1 MTTFESHIQG
11 TLPVIVE
18 FYADWCEP
26 CKLMEPVMQEV
37 KETAGERAIT
47 LKINIDQHAALAQQY
62 SVYTVPAVAIFKEGH
77 ILWHKNGI
85 TPAHEILEHLL
96 LELK

>member
-1 MTTFESHIQG
+1 MNNFESHIKG

-26 CKLMEPVMQEV
+26 CKLMGPVMQEV

-47 LKINIDQHAALAQQY
+47 LKIDIDRNAGLAQQY
-62 SVYTVPAVAIFKEGH
+62 GVYTVPAVAIFKEGSV
-77 ILWHKNGI
+77 LWYKNGI

>member
-1 MTTFESHIQG
+1 
-11 TLPVIVE
+11 
-18 FYADWCEP
+18 
-26 CKLMEPVMQEV
+26 MQEV

-47 LKINIDQHAALAQQY
+47 LKIDIEQDAKLAQQY
-62 SVYTVPAVAIFKEGH
+62 GIYTVPAVAIFKEGN

-96 LELK
+96 RELK

>member
-1 MTTFESHIQG
+1 
-11 TLPVIVE
+11 
-18 FYADWCEP
+18 
-26 CKLMEPVMQEV
+26 MQEV

-47 LKINIDQHAALAQQY
+47 LKIDVEQDAKLAQQY
-62 SVYTVPAVAIFKEGH
+62 GIYTVPTVAIFKEGN

>member
-1 MTTFESHIQG
+1 
-11 TLPVIVE
+11 
-18 FYADWCEP
+18 
-26 CKLMEPVMQEV
+26 MEPVMQEV

-47 LKINIDQHAALAQQY
+47 LKINIDQNAELVQQY
-62 SVYTVPAVAIFKEGH
+62 GFYTVPAVAIFKDGN